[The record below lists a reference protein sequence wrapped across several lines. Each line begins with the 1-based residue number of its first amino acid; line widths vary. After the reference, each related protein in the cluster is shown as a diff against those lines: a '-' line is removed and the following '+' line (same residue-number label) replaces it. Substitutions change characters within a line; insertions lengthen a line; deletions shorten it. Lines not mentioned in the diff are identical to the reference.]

1 MKLRAHA
8 RCLALALIIA
18 VLAPAFA
25 AGQDT
30 ASAAS
35 PTKVR
40 RWESNLSGG
49 AVSNGR
55 IGLVKSI
62 WWYPLPK
69 LIAVGLSFDYVYEA
83 MPMSVC
89 VALNAPTPLVVPYVC
104 AGAGGTLTVGGMSF
118 YGAGFKVR
126 IRRRFGLIAEYRK
139 YTYQHDS
146 NGNPPVR
153 ETARAS
159 YFGGGIA
166 WIY

>member
-1 MKLRAHA
+1 MAIGSRF
-8 RCLALALIIA
+8 LALALLFA
-18 VLAPAFA
+18 LLAPAVA

-30 ASAAS
+30 ASAAA
-35 PTKVR
+35 PAKVH

-49 AVSNGR
+49 GVSNGR

-69 LIAVGLSFDYVYEA
+69 FIAVGISFDYVYEA
-83 MPMSVC
+83 MPLSVC
-89 VALNAPTPLVVPYVC
+89 VALNAPTPVVVPFVC
-104 AGAGGTLTVGGMSF
+104 AGAGGTLTVGGLSY
-118 YGAGFKVR
+118 YGGGFKVR
-126 IRRRFGLIAEYRK
+126 IKKRFGLIAEYRK

-146 NGNPPVR
+146 SRNPPVR
-153 ETARAS
+153 ETLKAD